1 MASLKNEILRAVYAR
16 LTGFAPLN
24 GMKVYDLPKADTPF
38 PYITI
43 GYVDIKQ
50 RDITC
55 KRSWQAYIRIDA
67 WSETPGYTEVNEIS
81 AGIEE
86 ALHNYPLTLPSYRLI
101 SISHMGT
108 ENLRAPDGILSHA
121 VCEFEA
127 YIEAI

>member
-1 MASLKNEILRAVYAR
+1 MASLKNEFLKAIYAR
-16 LTGFAPLN
+16 LTGFVPLN
-24 GMKVYDLPKADTPF
+24 GMKVYDLPKADTAF

-50 RDITC
+50 LDVTC
-55 KRSWQAYIRIDA
+55 KRSWVAYPRVEA
-67 WSETPGYTEVNEIS
+67 WSEEPGYTEVNEIS
-81 AGIEE
+81 AGIED
-86 ALHNYPLTLPSYRLI
+86 ALHNYPLALPSYRLI
-101 SISHMGT
+101 SISHIGT